1 MTDTIEAEQVNSNT
15 SFKPFQLGRIISR
28 TFSAIKHNIKP
39 LLLAII
45 LIWAFQFL
53 VSLILLLPLSL
64 AGDNQNVAT
73 GGIILMSVIRIILA
87 LFFLMLI
94 SAFADILAY
103 SKFTNNPVGFK
114 MALKRAAKASFPLLL
129 ICAIY
134 FIAMQIGT
142 LLLIIPGIIIALG
155 WAIIGPVYLHEDT
168 PLFGTFGRAWHLSS
182 GYKLWIWLA
191 KIVMSLIFLAILMI
205 PIILYFSIAAAA
217 SGSGG
222 SKAIIS
228 FGAILSQ
235 IFLSIST
242 YGFYILYASFTAAL
256 YTELVELKEGSI
268 LNKNTVFD

>member
-73 GGIILMSVIRIILA
+73 GGIILMSVISIISA

-114 MALKRAAKASFPLLL
+114 VALKRAAKASLPLLL

-134 FIAMQIGT
+134 FIAVQVGT
-142 LLLIIPGIIIALG
+142 LLIIIPGIIITLG
-155 WAIIGPVYLHEDT
+155 WAVIGPVYLHEDT

-191 KIVMSLIFLAILMI
+191 KIVMSFISLAILII

-242 YGFYILYASFTAAL
+242 YGFFILYASFTAAL
-256 YTELVELKEGSI
+256 YTELIELKEGSI

>member
-15 SFKPFQLGRIISR
+15 SIKQFQLGRIIRR

-45 LIWAFQFL
+45 LIWAFRFL
-53 VSLILLLPLSL
+53 VSLIFLLPLSL
-64 AGDNQNVAT
+64 AGDNQNIAA
-73 GGIILMSVIRIILA
+73 GGIILISVISIISA

-114 MALKRAAKASFPLLL
+114 VALKRAAKASLPLLL

-134 FIAMQIGT
+134 FIAMQIGS

-155 WAIIGPVYLHEDT
+155 WAVIGPVYLHEDT
-168 PLFGTFGRAWHLSS
+168 PLFGTFGRAWQLSS

-205 PIILYFSIAAAA
+205 PIILYISTQSSIG
-217 SGSGG
+217 GSGG
-222 SKAIIS
+222 SKAVIS
-228 FGAILSQ
+228 FGVILSQ
-235 IFLSIST
+235 IFFSIST
-242 YGFYILYASFTAAL
+242 YGFFILYASFTSAL

-268 LNKNTVFD
+268 LNRNTVFD